1 MVFSSITFL
10 FYFLPISLL
19 LWLPFARRNNLANIV
34 LLGISL
40 LFYAWGE
47 PVFVVIML
55 ASIALNYVFGR
66 LIAAGRRHRTLWLT
80 LGVTGNLLL
89 LGYFKYVGFLFE
101 VLFEVFGISVTTPQV
116 HLPLGISFFTFQAIT
131 YLVDVKRDVVPVQKN
146 IKNLALYI
154 ALFPQLIAGPIVR
167 YCDIDK
173 QLTIREPSIPLFA
186 DGARRFIVGLSK
198 KVLIA
203 NTFAT
208 VADEI
213 FLMNTDALTSELVL
227 VAIVS
232 YTFQIYFDFSG
243 YSDMAI
249 GLGKMFGFKFPENF
263 NHPYIARSIQDF
275 WHRWHISLSTFFRD
289 YLYIP
294 LGGNRKGK
302 LRTLVNL
309 WAVFLLCGLWHGAAW
324 TFVLW
329 GAYHGLF
336 LVIERIGLGKVLQK
350 LPSFIG
356 IAYTLVVV
364 MLGWLLF
371 RAESLT
377 QFTTML
383 DVLFTGGLE
392 SHNIHKKYTKDILL
406 LVTTAAAFIGS
417 TPLISRYVLQTKHW
431 GMAVISDVFLFLCF
445 VLSVSYLAA
454 GTYNPF
460 IYFRF

>member
-10 FYFLPISLL
+10 FYFLPASLL
-19 LWLPFARRNNLANIV
+19 LWLPFTCRNNLANIS
-34 LLGISL
+34 LLSISL

-55 ASIALNYVFGR
+55 ASVALNYLFGR
-66 LIAAGRRHRTLWLT
+66 LIAAARSRRTLWLT
-80 LGVTGNLLL
+80 LGVAGNLLL

-101 VLFEVFGISVTTPQV
+101 VLFEIFGISVTTPQV

-173 QLTIREPSIPLFA
+173 QLTDRKPSISLFA
-186 DGARRFIVGLSK
+186 DGARRFIVGLGK

-203 NTFAT
+203 NTFAI

-294 LGGNRKGK
+294 LGGNRRGK
-302 LRTLVNL
+302 LRTLLNL
-309 WAVFLLCGLWHGAAW
+309 WVVFLLCGLWHGAAW

-336 LVIERIGLGKVLQK
+336 LVIERIGFGRVLQK

-356 IAYTLVVV
+356 IGYTLVVV

-383 DVLFTGGLE
+383 DVLFTGSLE
-392 SHNIHKKYTKDILL
+392 SHNAHKKYTKDTLL
-406 LVTTAAAFIGS
+406 LLTTAAALIGS
-417 TPLISRYVLQTKHW
+417 TPLISRNVFQTTHR